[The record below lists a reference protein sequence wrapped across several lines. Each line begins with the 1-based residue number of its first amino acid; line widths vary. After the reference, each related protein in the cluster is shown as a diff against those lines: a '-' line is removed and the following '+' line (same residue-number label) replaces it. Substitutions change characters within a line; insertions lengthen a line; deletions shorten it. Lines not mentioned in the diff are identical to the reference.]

1 MLRKIVLALAAAA
14 TLGTAALAPSA
25 ASAHWKG
32 GFGGGFG
39 HGFHGGVRII
49 GGPAFVPVRCYWV
62 ERFTPF
68 GVRLVKR
75 CTYY

>member
-14 TLGTAALAPSA
+14 TLGATALAPTA

-32 GFGGGFG
+32 HGHGFGGGFRVG
-39 HGFHGGVRII
+39 II

-62 ERFTPF
+62 EKFTPF
-68 GVRLVKR
+68 GVRLNKL
-75 CTYY
+75 CNYY

>member
-1 MLRKIVLALAAAA
+1 MLRKILLALAAAA

-32 GFGGGFG
+32 GFG
-39 HGFHGGVRII
+39 HGFHGGARIII

-62 ERFTPF
+62 EKFTPF
-68 GVRLVKR
+68 GVRLVR
-75 CTYY
+75 VCNYY